1 MEFGT
6 RGSVHLALT
15 IVGYQFPAMATEPYD
30 SNWLNVRLS
39 ASGPLGSWHAVDP
52 ALLTY
57 EALDLAAWLTS
68 LGEGSAPSREWGAME
83 PNIGFEW
90 EPGGARGILR
100 VRFAAEFLP
109 PSFPREMPDPE
120 GAFLDFTMSAADLLA
135 AAESLRA
142 DLVRFPQR
150 APV

>member
-6 RGSVHLALT
+6 RGGTHLSLT

-57 EALDLAAWLTS
+57 EAQDLAGGLTS
-68 LGEGSAPSREWGAME
+68 LGDGSPASREWGAME
-83 PNIGFEW
+83 PNIGFGW
-90 EPGGARGILR
+90 EPAGQRGVLR
-100 VRFAAEFLP
+100 IRFAAEFLP
-109 PSFPREMPDPE
+109 PSFRRENPDPE
-120 GAFLDFTMSAADLLA
+120 EAFLDFSVTPADLLA